1 MDNGF
6 INCVAA
12 PLLMNV
18 IAGKWVIISVLK
30 YANETRNPNEATW
43 S

>member
-18 IAGKWVIISVLK
+18 IAGKWDERKRSMTTPEGDAFK
-30 YANETRNPNEATW
+30 E
-43 S
+43 